1 MVHDGFPYCEK
12 DYLRLFAPKCT
23 GCQDPIQG
31 DFISAL
37 KGKWH
42 RDCFGC
48 SVSLEK
54 KREIKTCKF
63 PLFTVLL
70 SLYDSTFLRRYH
82 I

>member
-31 DFISAL
+31 DFINAL

-48 SVSLEK
+48 TVRL
-54 KREIKTCKF
+54 RKTNLALLIIYST
-63 PLFTVLL
+63 LFFVTI
-70 SLYDSTFLRRYH
+70 FLRMGTNSDSY
-82 I
+82 